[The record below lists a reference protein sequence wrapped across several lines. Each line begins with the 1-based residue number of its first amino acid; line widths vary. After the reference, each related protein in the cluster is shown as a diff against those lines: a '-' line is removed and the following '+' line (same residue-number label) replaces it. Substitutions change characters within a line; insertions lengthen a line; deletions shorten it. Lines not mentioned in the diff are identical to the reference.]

1 VGTNYYVSAPACA
14 KACEHCTAT
23 ERLHLGKSSGGW
35 RFLFYAEP
43 DWPRD
48 EAFAHWVRR
57 ALSGPIADEYGRDVS
72 LAELMEMI
80 DAKADGI
87 DHLNRPPG
95 PQYGR
100 PSPSDFKCCGY
111 DFSASAFS

>member
-1 VGTNYYVSAPACA
+1 VGTNYYVDTPSCPN
-14 KACEHCTAT
+14 ACEHCGAT

-57 ALSGPIADEYGRDVS
+57 ALSGRITDEYGRETT
-72 LAELMEMI
+72 LADLLALV
-80 DAKADGI
+80 DKKADGI

-95 PQYGR
+95 REYGR
-100 PSPSDFKCCGY
+100 PDASDFKSCGH
-111 DFSASAFS
+111 DFCDRAFS